1 VAGIAGGALILIV
14 IVTSVICVLA
24 RAKDRTLSG
33 VSAESIDEGRQAGIE
48 STGTSMGA
56 TTSIPG
62 SLVGLAQFNADWR
75 EYRVN
80 GAGFFTESDEDGL
93 FQ

>member
-1 VAGIAGGALILIV
+1 VAGIAGGALILTV
-14 IVTSVICVLA
+14 IVASVICVLA
-24 RAKDRTLSG
+24 RAKDRTLSE
-33 VSAESIDEGRQAGIE
+33 VSAESIDEGRQALID
-48 STGTSMGA
+48 STGTNMGS

-80 GAGFFTESDEDGL
+80 RAAFFTESDEDGL